1 MRQRLFLGMVA
12 LLPLH
17 TVYLSAWISWKPF
30 LILLAVLAIWDLIDG
45 IRERAWPWHG
55 RVTLAFGVFMATVAL
70 GFPEPEF
77 RSRFVRLGLALVVGF
92 LVTVVTARALRLRG
106 MLDRTLRVVFWTA
119 AAMALT
125 GVVFSALLLG
135 AGGNEVIDYL
145 TGSRGYDLPLL
156 DKIGKPAYLLSGFLA
171 LSNWHQDPGYGA
183 AWMVLWSTLALLASL
198 RGLGTGRS
206 WLDGSIIGALW
217 VGVVMAFSRT
227 GWVALLLSIGL
238 VVVVSRRRRIGGR
251 LGRSLAAASV
261 SAILVLAGLFLVDAE
276 GVGGELPLQFAFRLQ
291 QGWDFLADLTGLFQ
305 SSEAFEDQFSQT
317 EQRADVWPEYWRL
330 FLDHPV
336 TGAGLGVGWET
347 NSVRQEPHNLF
358 LELGS
363 ETGVIGMAAFIVL
376 LVAIISAGAG
386 VVGGIALITSFL
398 PAMTQTVLFEPS
410 WWFAAGLYLAGRS
423 GAPIASN
430 GARTAR
436 EKLES
441 SPESGVV
448 TPTIALD

>member
-17 TVYLSAWISWKPF
+17 TVYLSAWISWKPY

-45 IRERAWPWHG
+45 LRERAWPWHP
-55 RVTLAFGVFMATVAL
+55 RVSLAFGVFMATVAI

-92 LVTVVTARALRLRG
+92 LVTVVTERALRAPG
-106 MLDRTLRVVFWTA
+106 MADRTLRVVFWSA
-119 AAMALT
+119 AAMAVT
-125 GVVFSALLLG
+125 GVVFSLLLLG
-135 AGGNEVIDYL
+135 TGGNEVIDYL
-145 TGSRGYDLPLL
+145 TGSRGFDLPLL

-183 AWMVLWSTLALLASL
+183 AWMVLWSTLALIASQ
-198 RGLGTGRS
+198 RGLGTSRP
-206 WLDGSIIGALW
+206 WLDGAIIGALW

-227 GWVALLLSIGL
+227 GWVALLISIGI
-238 VVVVSRRRRIGGR
+238 VVFTSRRPGR
-251 LGRSLAAASV
+251 QLGRALGAAAL
-261 SAILVLAGLFLVDAE
+261 SAVLVLAGLFVVDVAD
-276 GVGGELPLQFAFRLQ
+276 VGGDLPLQFAFRLQ
-291 QGWDFLADLTGLFQ
+291 QGWDFLADLTGLFEG
-305 SSEAFEDQFSQT
+305 SAAFEDQFSQT

-347 NSVRQEPHNLF
+347 NSVGQEPHNLL

-363 ETGVIGMAAFIVL
+363 ETGLVGLTAFLL
-376 LVAIISAGAG
+376 LVATIIGAGAG
-386 VVGGIALITSFL
+386 AVGGIALTTSFL

-410 WWFAAGLYLAGRS
+410 WWFAAGLFLS
-423 GAPIASN
+423 GGFRALNDTDRP
-430 GARTAR
+430 RLMR

-441 SPESGVV
+441 LPESGVV
-448 TPTIALD
+448 TPTIAGE

>member
-1 MRQRLFLGMVA
+1 MVA

-30 LILLAVLAIWDLIDG
+30 LILLGVLAIWDLIDG
-45 IRERAWPWHG
+45 LREPTWPWHR
-55 RVTLAFGVFMATVAL
+55 RVSLAFGVFMATVAL

-92 LVTVVTARALRLRG
+92 LVTVVTERALRTPG
-106 MLDRTLRVVFWTA
+106 MLDRTLRVVFFTA
-119 AAMALT
+119 AVMAVS
-125 GVVFSALLLG
+125 GVLFSVLLLG

-145 TGSRGYDLPLL
+145 TGSRGYDLPFL
-156 DKIGKPAYLLSGFLA
+156 DKVGKPAYLLSGFLA

-183 AWMVLWSTLALLASL
+183 AWMVLWSTLALVASQ
-198 RGLGTGRS
+198 RGMGTRRPL
-206 WLDGSIIGALW
+206 LDGAIIGALW
-217 VGVVMAFSRT
+217 VGVIMAFSRT
-227 GWVALLLSIGL
+227 GWVALLLSLLI
-238 VVVVSRRRRIGGR
+238 VAFVSRKRRLGTR
-251 LGRSLAAASV
+251 LGRTLLAAAL
-261 SAILVLAGLFLVDAE
+261 SAVLILAGLFAVDIE
-276 GVGGELPLQFAFRLQ
+276 GVGGELPLQFAFRFR

-305 SSEAFEDQFSQT
+305 SSAAFEDQFSQT

-347 NSVRQEPHNLF
+347 NSAGQEPHNLF

-363 ETGVIGMAAFIVL
+363 ETGLVGLAAFLL
-376 LVAIISAGAG
+376 LVVTIIGAGAG
-386 VVGGIALITSFL
+386 VVGGIALTTSFL

-410 WWFAAGLYLAGRS
+410 WWFAAGLYLAGGFRAPNAGYKPRS
-423 GAPIASN
+423 G
-430 GARTAR
+430 R

-448 TPTIALD
+448 TPTSALD

>member
-1 MRQRLFLGMVA
+1 MRQRLFLGTVA

-30 LILLAVLAIWDLIDG
+30 LFLLAILAIWDLLDG
-45 IRERAWPWHG
+45 LRERAWPWHG
-55 RVTLAFGVFMATVAL
+55 RVSLAFGVFMATVAI
-70 GFPEPEF
+70 GFPEPES

-92 LVTVVTARALRLRG
+92 LVTVVTERALRRPG

-119 AAMALT
+119 AVMAVT
-125 GVVFSALLLG
+125 GVVFSVLLLG
-135 AGGNEVIDYL
+135 AGGNTVIDYL

-183 AWMVLWSTLALLASL
+183 AWMVLWSTLALIASL
-198 RGLGTGRS
+198 RGLGTGRA
-206 WLDGSIIGALW
+206 WIDGTTIGALW

-227 GWVALLLSIGL
+227 GWVALLLSIGIL
-238 VVVVSRRRRIGGR
+238 AFVTRR
-251 LGRSLAAASV
+251 LGRQLGRTLAVAAV
-261 SAILVLAGLFLVDAE
+261 SAVLVLTGLFLFDVE

-291 QGWDFLADLTGLFQ
+291 QGWDFLADLTGLFE
-305 SSEAFEDQFSQT
+305 SSAAFEDQFSQS

-347 NSVRQEPHNLF
+347 NSVGQEPHNLV
-358 LELGS
+358 LELAS
-363 ETGVIGMAAFIVL
+363 ETGLVGLTAFVVLVMTIIG
-376 LVAIISAGAG
+376 AGAG
-386 VVGGIALITSFL
+386 AVGGIALTTSLL
-398 PAMTQTVLFEPS
+398 PALTQTVLFEPS
-410 WWFAAGLYLAGRS
+410 WWFAAGLFLAGGFRAANAGDRPRS
-423 GAPIASN
+423 V
-430 GARTAR
+430 R

-441 SPESGVV
+441 SPEPGVA